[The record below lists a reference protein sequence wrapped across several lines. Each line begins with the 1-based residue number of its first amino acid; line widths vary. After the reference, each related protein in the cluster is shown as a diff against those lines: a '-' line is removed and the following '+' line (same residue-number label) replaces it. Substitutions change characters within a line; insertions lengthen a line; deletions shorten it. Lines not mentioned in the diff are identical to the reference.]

1 MLTNALVLTADEA
14 VRHHIRINVETKPIY
29 ETLSHRL
36 ERILK
41 IEDIPRL
48 LEEMELLVGDI
59 VETERRAKELGLSK
73 EEYALLNVAKKYVHN
88 ESDAVLIVFTKR
100 VTDTIKPRLFP
111 GWWPKVKVVTE
122 IEKTLFDA
130 CFEEFR
136 GQLSMKDLTSFC
148 EELMDFVVKYNQ

>member
-59 VETERRAKELGLSK
+59 VETERRAKSS
-73 EEYALLNVAKKYVHN
+73 ACQ
-88 ESDAVLIVFTKR
+88 KR
-100 VTDTIKPRLFP
+100 
-111 GWWPKVKVVTE
+111 
-122 IEKTLFDA
+122 
-130 CFEEFR
+130 
-136 GQLSMKDLTSFC
+136 SMPS
-148 EELMDFVVKYNQ
+148 